1 MNDNDDRLWPEEYS
15 YEEAVESQNELRK
28 LTTENQQLKYI
39 LFDLIQCIE
48 GTPDETGLLQMVDH
62 CYIGCTE
69 VKDLIKKA
77 KLLLKDE

>member
-15 YEEAVESQNELRK
+15 YEEAVESQNEIRK

-39 LFDLIQCIE
+39 LFDLIQCME

-62 CYIGCTE
+62 YYIGCTE
-69 VKDLIKKA
+69 IKDLIKKA